1 MDSIKILSLLK
12 SSVNVSTSLK
22 RGKLLH
28 QKIVISGLQSN
39 IILSK
44 NLINL
49 YISCQDFRSAKLVFQ
64 NLENPLDITLWNGLI
79 ASYTKN
85 HMFNEALGLFEKL
98 LRFPYLKADSY
109 TFPSVLKACCGLG
122 KVEYGQIIHSHL
134 IKTGLLSDVVVT
146 SSVIGVYGKC
156 DFFGSALQLFDEMP
170 ERDVACWN
178 TVISCYYQSGQFSK
192 AIQFFEKMKDLRYMP
207 NSVTYTA
214 AISSCARLLDL
225 ERGDRI
231 YQELVND
238 SKFLLDGFVSAAL
251 VDMYGKCGF
260 LDKAKE
266 IFEQIPAKSLV
277 SWNSII
283 SGYSLR
289 GDSKSCIE
297 LLQRMNNEN
306 MKPSPVTL
314 SSLLMACSKSGQLQ
328 HGKFLH
334 AYIIRNNIGSD
345 VFLNASLLD
354 LYLKCGR
361 VETAQNIFSKISK
374 NNVEAWNIMI
384 SGYVSAGYYLE
395 ALAIYNDMKLV
406 GIKPD
411 AITLTSA
418 LVSCSQLAAL
428 EHGKQIH
435 KCIIDNRLESNEI
448 VMGSLLDMYAKC
460 GAVSEAFEVF
470 DELPERDLV
479 SWTTMIAAYGSH
491 GQAFEALKIF
501 NEMLHSNVKP
511 DRVAFLAVISAC
523 AHAGLVDEGY
533 HYFNLMVSGYGIQ
546 PSAEEYS
553 CLIDLLGRA
562 GRLGEAYA
570 ILQSNPHIKEDVEL
584 LSALVSAC
592 HLHGELEI
600 GEEIAKML
608 TQKDKEDPST
618 YIVLAKIYASQN
630 KWNEIRKLRLKMK
643 DLGLRKK
650 PGCSWIEVE
659 KRIQTFLADDKSFPL
674 VDNVYQCLSLINND
688 METDECFSINS
699 KGNEYYSQPTT

>member
-12 SSVNVSTSLK
+12 SSSTSLK

-28 QKIVISGLQSN
+28 QKIVILGLESN
-39 IILSK
+39 ISLSK

-49 YISCQDFRSAKLVFQ
+49 YTSCQDFHSAKLVFQ

-85 HMFNEALGLFEKL
+85 QLFNEALHLFDKL
-98 LRFPYLKADSY
+98 LQFPYLKADSY
-109 TFPSVLKACCGLG
+109 TFPSVLKACSGLG
-122 KVEYGQIIHSHL
+122 KVQYGQMIHAHL

-146 SSVIGVYGKC
+146 SSVIGMYAKC
-156 DFFGSALQLFDEMP
+156 DLFGSAIQLFDEMP
-170 ERDVACWN
+170 ERDIACWN
-178 TVISCYYQSGQFSK
+178 TVISCYYQSGQFDK
-192 AIQFFEKMKDLRYMP
+192 ALKFFEKMKKDLRYMP

-214 AISSCARLLDL
+214 AISSCARLLDM
-225 ERGDRI
+225 ERGETI
-231 YQELVND
+231 HQELVNN
-238 SKFLLDGFVSAAL
+238 KFPLDGFVSSAL
-251 VDMYGKCGF
+251 VDMYGKCG
-260 LDKAKE
+260 LLEKAKE
-266 IFEQIPAKSLV
+266 IFEEIPAKSLV
-277 SWNSII
+277 SWNSLI

-289 GDSKSCIE
+289 GDSKSCIQ
-297 LLQRMNNEN
+297 LLQRMNKEN
-306 MKPSPVTL
+306 MKPSSVTL
-314 SSLLMACSKSGQLQ
+314 SSLLMACSKSAQLQ

-334 AYIIRNNIGSD
+334 AYIIRNNIRSD
-345 VFLNASLLD
+345 VFLNASLVG

-361 VETAQNIFSKISK
+361 VETAQNIFSKIAK

-395 ALAIYNDMKLV
+395 ALAIYNDMKLAR
-406 GIKPD
+406 IKPD

-418 LVSCSQLAAL
+418 LVSCSQLASL
-428 EHGKQIH
+428 EQGKEIH

-491 GQAFEALKIF
+491 GQAFEAVKLF

-533 HYFNLMVSGYGIQ
+533 HYFNLMVSGCGIQ

-562 GRLGEAYA
+562 GRLREAYA
-570 ILQSNPHIKEDVEL
+570 ILQSNPNIREDVEL

-608 TQKDKEDPST
+608 TQKDEDDPST
-618 YIVLAKIYASQN
+618 YIVLAKLYASQN
-630 KWNEIRKLRLKMK
+630 KWNEVRKLRLKMK
-643 DLGLRKK
+643 ELGLRKK
-650 PGCSWIEVE
+650 PGCSWIEVD

-674 VDNVYQCLSLINND
+674 VDNVYQCLSLINSD
-688 METDECFSINS
+688 METYECLSIDS
-699 KGNEYYSQPTT
+699 KGDEYYSKPST

>member
-1 MDSIKILSLLK
+1 MDSLKILSLLK

-28 QKIVISGLQSN
+28 QKIVTLGLQSN

-49 YISCQDFRSAKLVFQ
+49 YISCQDFHSAKLVFQ
-64 NLENPLDITLWNGLI
+64 NLENPLDITLWNGLM
-79 ASYTKN
+79 AAYTKN
-85 HMFNEALGLFEKL
+85 HMFNEALELFDKL
-98 LRFPYLKADSY
+98 LQFPYLKADSY
-109 TFPSVLKACCGLG
+109 TFPSVLKACSGLG
-122 KVEYGQIIHSHL
+122 KVQCGQMIHVHL

-146 SSVIGVYGKC
+146 SSLIGVYAKC
-156 DFFGSALQLFDEMP
+156 DLFGSAIQLFDEMP
-170 ERDVACWN
+170 ERDIACWN
-178 TVISCYYQSGQFSK
+178 TVISCYYQSGKFAK
-192 AIQFFEKMKDLRYMP
+192 ALQYFEKMKDLRYMP

-214 AISSCARLLDL
+214 AISSCARLLDI
-225 ERGDRI
+225 ERGERI
-231 YQELVND
+231 HQELVNN
-238 SKFLLDGFVSAAL
+238 KFLLDGFVSAAL

-260 LDKAKE
+260 LEKAKE

-277 SWNSII
+277 SWNSMI

-289 GDSKSCIE
+289 GDTKSCIE
-297 LLQRMNNEN
+297 LLQRMNKEN
-306 MKPSPVTL
+306 MKPSSVTL
-314 SSLLMACSKSGQLQ
+314 SSLLMACSKSAQLQ
-328 HGKFLH
+328 YGKFLH

-345 VFLNASLLD
+345 VFLNASLVD
-354 LYLKCGR
+354 LYFKCGR
-361 VETAQNIFSKISK
+361 VETAQNIFSDIAK
-374 NNVEAWNIMI
+374 NNVEAWNVMI

-395 ALAIYNDMKLV
+395 ALAIYNDMKLT

-428 EHGKQIH
+428 EQGKEIH

-491 GQAFEALKIF
+491 GQAFEALKLF
-501 NEMLHSNVKP
+501 NEMLHSNIKP

-533 HYFNLMVSGYGIQ
+533 HYFNLMVSGCGIQ

-562 GRLGEAYA
+562 GRLREAYA
-570 ILQSNPHIKEDVEL
+570 ILQSNLHIREDVEL

-592 HLHGELEI
+592 HLHRELEI

-608 TQKDKEDPST
+608 TQKDEDDPST
-618 YIVLAKIYASQN
+618 FIVLAKIYASQN
-630 KWNEIRKLRLKMK
+630 KWNEVRKLRLKMK
-643 DLGLRKK
+643 ELGLRKK
-650 PGCSWIEVE
+650 PGCSWIEVDR
-659 KRIQTFLADDKSFPL
+659 RIQTFLADDKSFPQ
-674 VDNVYQCLSLINND
+674 VENVYQCLSLINSD
-688 METDECFSINS
+688 METYECFSINC
-699 KGNEYYSQPTT
+699 KGDEYYPQPTT

>member
-1 MDSIKILSLLK
+1 M
-12 SSVNVSTSLK
+12 
-22 RGKLLH
+22 
-28 QKIVISGLQSN
+28 
-39 IILSK
+39 
-44 NLINL
+44 
-49 YISCQDFRSAKLVFQ
+49 
-64 NLENPLDITLWNGLI
+64 
-79 ASYTKN
+79 ASYAKN
-85 HMFNEALGLFEKL
+85 YMFNEALDLFEKL
-98 LRFPYLKADSY
+98 LQFPYLKADSY
-109 TFPSVLKACCGLG
+109 TFPSVLKACSGLR
-122 KVEYGQIIHSHL
+122 KVQFGQMLHAHL

-146 SSVIGVYGKC
+146 SSVIGLYAKC
-156 DFFGSALQLFDEMP
+156 ELFGSAIQLFDEMLV
-170 ERDVACWN
+170 RDIACWN
-178 TVISCYYQSGQFSK
+178 TVISCYYQSGQFVK
-192 AIQFFEKMKDLRYMP
+192 ALQFFEKMKDLRYMP

-214 AISSCARLLDL
+214 AISSCARLLDV
-225 ERGDRI
+225 ERGKRI
-231 YQELVND
+231 HQELVNN
-238 SKFLLDGFVSAAL
+238 KFLLDGFVSAAL

-260 LDKAKE
+260 LEKAKE

-277 SWNSII
+277 SWNSMI

-289 GDSKSCIE
+289 RDSKSCIE
-297 LLQRMNNEN
+297 LLQRMNNDN
-306 MKPSPVTL
+306 MKPSSVTL
-314 SSLLMACSKSGQLQ
+314 SSLLMACSKSSQLQ

-334 AYIIRNNIGSD
+334 AYIIRNNIQSD
-345 VFLNASLLD
+345 VFLNASLVD
-354 LYLKCGR
+354 LYFKCGR
-361 VETAQNIFSKISK
+361 VETAQNIFSKIAK

-395 ALAIYNDMKLV
+395 ALAIYNDMKLA
-406 GIKPD
+406 GIRPD

-428 EHGKQIH
+428 EQGKEIH
-435 KCIIDNRLESNEI
+435 QCIIYNRLESNEV

-491 GQAFEALKIF
+491 GQAFEALKLF
-501 NEMLHSNVKP
+501 DEMLHSNVKP

-533 HYFNLMVSGYGIQ
+533 HYFNLMVSGCGIQ

-562 GRLGEAYA
+562 GRLREAYA
-570 ILQSNPHIKEDVEL
+570 ILQSNPHIREDVEL

-608 TQKDKEDPST
+608 SQKDEDDPST

-630 KWNEIRKLRLKMK
+630 KWNEVRKLRLKMK
-643 DLGLRKK
+643 ELGLRKK
-650 PGCSWIEVE
+650 PGCSWIEVD

-674 VDNVYQCLSLINND
+674 VDNVHQCLSLINSD
-688 METDECFSINS
+688 MENYECFSINS
-699 KGNEYYSQPTT
+699 NGNEDYSQPTT